1 VTIFGIQHDRIGR
14 SSLTPGRAARRPGH
28 LRGRIQ
34 KNSQPSPAARSHR
47 ARFVRPLDTGGPYG
61 WVPYIVR
68 QVRHAVV
75 VSAAGCRIGEHLG
88 QRPAEASSGPVTPN
102 RPDVAPRGIPTSIS
116 HWVTG
121 KVGENAHRAAV
132 RCASPGSWAPCSCQA
147 DQNDL
152 RCQGGAG
159 TADHAS
165 FFAAA
170 GARPCA
176 GPAHLNGSVPR
187 VDGGS

>member
-28 LRGRIQ
+28 LRGRIR

-132 RCASPGSWAPCSCQA
+132 RCASPVRGR
-147 DQNDL
+147 L
-152 RCQGGAG
+152 V
-159 TADHAS
+159 HARQIRTIC
-165 FFAAA
+165 AA
-170 GARPCA
+170 RA
-176 GPAHLNGSVPR
+176 GPALLTTLASSLRQAR
-187 VDGGS
+187 VLVQGPPT